1 MAYISNQQYYSDPNN
16 NGDYQY
22 VSLSD
27 IVNNFM
33 LMYVGDDKLIGT
45 VNRYNVLFHAKRAI
59 QELNYDATKNVRVIE
74 FRIGPDLMLK
84 LPPDYVNYV
93 RISLETEGI
102 LHPLFESKSVN
113 YAQSYLKDSSDN
125 ILYDQNGE
133 VLTGTSELDIKRLQG
148 YPKALFNGDA
158 WANGKWGW
166 FVDGLWYF
174 NYNLGGYYGLNGETA
189 NANPSFRI
197 DQGSGVINFS
207 SQMSDQLL
215 VMEYISD
222 GLENGD
228 DSLVKVNKF
237 AEDFMYSFIKWA
249 ILNNRVG
256 VQEYI
261 VRRAREEKSALL
273 RNAKIRMSNL
283 HSGRLLMVLRNQSN
297 WIK

>member
-59 QELNYDATKNVRVIE
+59 QELNYDAAKNVRVIE
-74 FRIGPDLMLK
+74 FKIGPDLMLK